1 MSDLSAGALTGPR
14 LLTQPIEEYIG
25 TYNDGVGLS
34 AYKQWQ
40 VVPSYTNA
48 VFNEQYFDIDAY
60 QMDKLTLVP
69 SGASLNDPGIYTIVN
84 PFADSQQYVIDMIT
98 QTRLDP
104 NQVVE
109 DFQTLYNLP
118 GDPVSTEDFSQILFG
133 RFRWQAPTT
142 DFSTGATGIN
152 AMTNI
157 SQGTFGSAEPTTAN
171 KLYCYRF
178 VIMVATN
185 LVGITIAVPATRFLL
200 GATIVKEDELSFM
213 MRQKRSF
220 ELQS

>member
-1 MSDLSAGALTGPR
+1 MSKESKRALTGPR
-14 LLTQPIEEYIG
+14 LLTQPVEEYIG
-25 TYNDGVGLS
+25 LYDPVVGLPD
-34 AYKQWQ
+34 YKNWQ
-40 VVPSYTNA
+40 VVPGNTNA
-48 VFNEQYFDIDAY
+48 VYNETYFDIDAY
-60 QMDKLTLVP
+60 QMDELTLVP
-69 SGASLNDPGIYTIVN
+69 SGASLNDPGVYTIVN

-104 NQVVE
+104 AQVVT
-109 DFQTLYNLP
+109 DMVSFYNLP
-118 GDPVSTEDFSQILFG
+118 GDPLSTEDFTQILFG

-178 VIMVATN
+178 VIMVATELPN
-185 LVGITIAVPATRFLL
+185 ITIAVPATRFLL
-200 GATIVKEDELSFM
+200 GATVVKEDELSFL